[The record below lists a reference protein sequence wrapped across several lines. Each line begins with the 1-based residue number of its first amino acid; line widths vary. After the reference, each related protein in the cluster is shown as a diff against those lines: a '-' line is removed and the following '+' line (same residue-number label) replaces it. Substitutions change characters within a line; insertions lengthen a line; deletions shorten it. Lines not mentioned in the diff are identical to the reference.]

1 MAYYALLDENN
12 IVNQVISGID
22 ETEDAPEGYEDWE
35 DFYGQF
41 HSLTCKR
48 TSYNTL
54 ANTHRDEG
62 TPFRGN
68 YAGIGYTY
76 DATNDVFIAPKPY
89 SKWVLNEST
98 WTWEAPVAMPDD
110 GKQYI
115 WNDNTGAWEEVAE

>member
-1 MAYYALLDENN
+1 MAHFAKLDENN

-68 YAGIGYTY
+68 YAAVGYVY
-76 DATNDVFIAPKPY
+76 DETNDVFYEQQPFE
-89 SKWVLNEST
+89 SWTLDTST
-98 WTWEAPVAMPDD
+98 WLWEPPVAYPAT
-110 GKQYI
+110 GRWI
-115 WNDNTGAWEEVAE
+115 WDEENTEWVEV

>member
-68 YAGIGYTY
+68 YAAVGYVY
-76 DATNDVFIAPKPY
+76 DETNDVFYEEQPFE
-89 SKWVLNEST
+89 SWTLDTST
-98 WTWEAPVAMPDD
+98 WLWEPPVAYPAT
-110 GKQYI
+110 GK
-115 WNDNTGAWEEVAE
+115 WTWDEENTEWVEV

>member
-68 YAGIGYTY
+68 YAAVGYVY
-76 DATNDVFIAPKPY
+76 DETNDVFYEQQPFE
-89 SKWVLNEST
+89 SWTLDTST
-98 WTWEAPVAMPDD
+98 WLWEPPVAYPAT
-110 GKQYI
+110 GRWI
-115 WNDNTGAWEEVAE
+115 WDEENTEWVEV